1 METTITTQNITEL
14 TQEMMDKMTKKE
26 LIEHLT
32 QAITM
37 LNERKEQRSNKKFLV
52 LDILKRGTPISI
64 LDISNELNISTK
76 NVSSLLCYLRKDGIT
91 IHTDGKGCKYIVE

>member
-1 METTITTQNITEL
+1 MTIQSVTEL
-14 TQEMMDKMTKKE
+14 TREMMEKMNKKE
-26 LIEHLT
+26 LIEHLN

-52 LDILKRGTPISI
+52 LEILKRGHPISI
-64 LDISNELNISTK
+64 LDISNELEISTK

-91 IHTDGKGCKYIVE
+91 IHTNEKGEKYIVG

>member
-1 METTITTQNITEL
+1 MSNVTITEL
-14 TQEMMDKMTKKE
+14 TTEMMNKMNKSD

-32 QAITM
+32 EAIAM
-37 LNERKEQRSNKKFLV
+37 LNARKEQKSNKKYLV

-76 NVSSLLCYLRKDGIT
+76 NVSSLLSYLRKDGTT
-91 IHTDGKGCKYIVE
+91 IHTDDKGRKYIVE

>member
-1 METTITTQNITEL
+1 METTMAIQSVTEL
-14 TQEMMDKMTKKE
+14 TKEMMEKMNKKE

-52 LDILKRGTPISI
+52 LEILKRGHPISI
-64 LDISNELNISTK
+64 LDISNELEISTK

-91 IHTDGKGCKYIVE
+91 IHTNEKGEKYIVG

>member
-1 METTITTQNITEL
+1 MSNVTITEL
-14 TQEMMDKMTKKE
+14 TTEMMNKMNKSE

-32 QAITM
+32 EAIAM
-37 LNERKEQRSNKKFLV
+37 LNARKEQKSNKKFLV

-91 IHTDGKGCKYIVE
+91 IHTDDKGCKYIVE

>member
-1 METTITTQNITEL
+1 MSNQNFSEL
-14 TQEMMDKMTKKE
+14 TTEMLDKLTKKE

-32 QAITM
+32 TAIAII
-37 LNERKEQRSNKKFLV
+37 NERKEQRSNKKFLV
-52 LDILKRGTPISI
+52 LEILNRNHPISI

-91 IHTDGKGCKYIVE
+91 IHTNEKGEKYIVG

>member
-1 METTITTQNITEL
+1 MSNQNFSEL
-14 TQEMMDKMTKKE
+14 TTEMLDKLTKKE

-32 QAITM
+32 TAIAII
-37 LNERKEQRSNKKFLV
+37 NERKEQRSNKKFLV
-52 LDILKRGTPISI
+52 LEILNRNHPISI

-91 IHTDGKGCKYIVE
+91 IHTNEKGEKYIVR

>member
-1 METTITTQNITEL
+1 MTTQNITEL
-14 TQEMMDKMTKKE
+14 TQEQMEKMNKKE
-26 LIEHLT
+26 LIETLS
-32 QAITM
+32 QAISM

-52 LDILKRGTPISI
+52 LEILKRGHPISI

-91 IHTDGKGCKYIVE
+91 IHTNEKGEKYIVE

>member
-1 METTITTQNITEL
+1 MSNVTITEL
-14 TQEMMDKMTKKE
+14 TTEMMNKMNKND
-26 LIEHLT
+26 LITHLT
-32 QAITM
+32 EAIAL
-37 LNERKEQRSNKKFLV
+37 LNARKEQKSNKKYLV

-91 IHTDGKGCKYIVE
+91 IHTDDKGCKYIVE